1 MTILIMLLLMLFA
14 VLDAQNLLQSYIR
27 LSDSSGNF
35 QPANPIELL
44 ETRFVSSILQCG
56 YGKNEHFH

>member
-1 MTILIMLLLMLFA
+1 MLLVLMLFL
-14 VLDAQNLLQSYIR
+14 VLDAQTLLQSYIQ

-35 QPANPIELL
+35 QPANLIELL
-44 ETRFVSSILQCG
+44 ETRFVSSLLQCG